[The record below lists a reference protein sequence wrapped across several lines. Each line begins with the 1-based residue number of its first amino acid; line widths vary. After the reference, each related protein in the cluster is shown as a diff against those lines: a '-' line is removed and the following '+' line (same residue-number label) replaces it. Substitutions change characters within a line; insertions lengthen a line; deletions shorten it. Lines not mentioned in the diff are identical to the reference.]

1 LNNTLCCRN
10 AAGALTA
17 VALVAALLLS
27 APRAGA
33 FSGQPDA
40 TFGQG
45 GGARLGFPGGFNA
58 ANAAALQADGR
69 MVVAGTGRN
78 GGWAAGPLM
87 LARYNADASTDT
99 SFGDGGVAWHYS
111 HADSTFEARAVSV
124 LADGRIVVIGNA
136 TDGDFFNF
144 RTRLFVARF
153 EANGAPDPTFGS
165 GGLVFPTLWGSNF
178 WGRALFIQADGRL
191 VIAGSAGNSTTHL
204 AIARLNS
211 NGTPDPTFNG
221 SGYKVTPVMD
231 RSGAIAVGLL
241 NGKYVVTGVGYEVNY
256 DSAILV
262 AQFNDNGTLDTAFGG
277 DGVVTTWV
285 GSEAVG
291 LALSFQ
297 ISTTQPTRI
306 VVAGEANNGT
316 SRSQFVVLRYLPDG
330 SLDTTFD
337 SDGYAVI
344 GVSDFDSGA
353 NAVRVLYAG
362 GIATR
367 IVASGYSQTGYGQE
381 SKQFAVVKLN
391 LAGSRDATFDGDGI
405 ARTTLGIAG
414 ATPNAMWVSGS
425 RVTLIGTASGS
436 ANDVDVAMA
445 RYLYTDGSLDT
456 AFDGDGVR
464 VDDRGLTLSRA
475 RDVAVQAD
483 GGIVAAGYSRHGGSH
498 GFTAVRFLPDGT
510 LDASFD
516 GDGRLELNFGTYEN
530 EVAAV
535 LVEPDGR
542 IVLGGYGVPA
552 NSASLRAEFLLTR
565 RMPDGSA
572 DPAFGTNGV
581 VYAKDLSGGKATALL
596 RQPDGKLVAAGWV
609 ADSEYYCF
617 AAARFE
623 TDGRLDT
630 TFGPNG
636 NGFWWTWNN
645 SNTSGVFS
653 EPAAVLQPDGCII
666 LAGDTAG
673 VSQDRDV
680 RLVRL
685 TPDGLKDP
693 TFGTSGIVRTS
704 IGSGAAVAR
713 GVAVRPDGR
722 IVVAGWTETGA
733 VTKAFVMRY
742 LPDGTVDPAFGVGGH
757 VILDLGDLSS
767 AGAAMDLELQSD
779 GAIVIAGDGAQGG
792 NTNFAIARLTPD
804 GAVDMSFGS
813 AGQTLFD
820 FPGAGEDKAVALAF
834 DAQGNAIL
842 AGSSLL
848 NFAVAR
854 ILIDPVASAVPETS
868 PGIAGLFLSAPSP
881 NPTSRGAAL
890 ALELKAGT
898 RTSASVYDVAGRVV
912 RRLFGDRS
920 LEAGRHTL
928 AWDGRDDA
936 GRQVAAGVYY
946 LRLATP
952 GGDETR
958 KVVVVR

>member
-1 LNNTLCCRN
+1 VNDIRCSRNT
-10 AAGALTA
+10 AGILTA
-17 VALVAALLLS
+17 VALAIALLLT
-27 APRAGA
+27 AARAGA

-45 GGARLGFPGGFNA
+45 GGARLGFPGGFNS

-87 LARYNADASTDT
+87 LARYNADGSTDT

-111 HADSTFEARAVSV
+111 HADSTFEARAMSV

-136 TDGDFFNF
+136 TNGDFFNF
-144 RTRLFVARF
+144 KTRLFVARF

-165 GGLVFPTLWGSNF
+165 GGIVYPNLWGSNF
-178 WGRALFIQADGRL
+178 WGRALLIQADGRL
-191 VIAGSAGNSTTHL
+191 VIAGSAGFSSTHL

-221 SGYKVTPVMD
+221 SGYKVVPVMD

-241 NGKYVVTGVGYEVNY
+241 NGKYVITGIASDVSY

-262 AQFNDNGTLDTAFGG
+262 AQFNDDGTLNTAFGG

-291 LALSFQ
+291 IALSFQ

-306 VVAGEANNGT
+306 IVAGEADNGT
-316 SRSQFVVLRYLPDG
+316 GRSQFVVLRYLPDG
-330 SLDTTFD
+330 ALDTTFD

-344 GVSDFDSGA
+344 GVSAFDSGA

-362 GIATR
+362 SIATR

-405 ARTTLGIAG
+405 AQTTLGIAG

-425 RVTLIGTASGS
+425 RVTLIGTASGT

-464 VDDRGLTLSRA
+464 VDDRGLTVSRA

-483 GGIVAAGYSRHGGSH
+483 GGIVAAGYSRHGGNH
-498 GFTAVRFLPDGT
+498 GFTAVRFLPNGT
-510 LDASFD
+510 LDESFD
-516 GDGRLELNFGTYEN
+516 GDGLLELDFGSHDN

-542 IVLGGYGVPA
+542 IVLGGYGVSTDGGG
-552 NSASLRAEFLLTR
+552 SAYGFLLMR

-572 DPAFGTNGV
+572 DPTFGTNGAV
-581 VYAKDLSGGKATALL
+581 IAKDLLGGKATALL
-596 RQPDGKLVAAGWV
+596 RQPDGKLVAAGWLS
-609 ADSEYYCF
+609 DPYYFCF

-623 TDGRLDT
+623 ADGRIDT

-636 NGFWWTWNN
+636 TGFWWIRN
-645 SNTSGVFS
+645 SSSVIS
-653 EPAAVLQPDGCII
+653 EPAAALQPDGCVI
-666 LAGDTAG
+666 LAGDNG
-673 VSQDRDV
+673 SSFEHQDV
-680 RLVRL
+680 YLVRL
-685 TPDGLKDP
+685 TPDGLKDA
-693 TFGTSGIVRTS
+693 TFGYNGNVTTS

-722 IVVAGWTETGA
+722 IVVAGWTATGA

-757 VILDLGDLSS
+757 VLVDLGDPSS
-767 AGAAMDLELQSD
+767 ASANCNPTEPSSSPATARRAA
-779 GAIVIAGDGAQGG
+779 
-792 NTNFAIARLTPD
+792 T
-804 GAVDMSFGS
+804 
-813 AGQTLFD
+813 
-820 FPGAGEDKAVALAF
+820 
-834 DAQGNAIL
+834 
-842 AGSSLL
+842 
-848 NFAVAR
+848 
-854 ILIDPVASAVPETS
+854 
-868 PGIAGLFLSAPSP
+868 
-881 NPTSRGAAL
+881 PTSRSRASRPTAPSTRASAAPGRRSSISP
-890 ALELKAGT
+890 APART
-898 RTSASVYDVAGRVV
+898 RPSRWRST
-912 RRLFGDRS
+912 RR
-920 LEAGRHTL
+920 
-928 AWDGRDDA
+928 
-936 GRQVAAGVYY
+936 
-946 LRLATP
+946 ATP
-952 GGDETR
+952 SSREARSATSRWRGS
-958 KVVVVR
+958 

>member
-1 LNNTLCCRN
+1 MRDTVCSRRV
-10 AAGALTA
+10 AGALTA
-17 VALVAALLLS
+17 VALATVLLLS
-27 APRAGA
+27 VSRASA
-33 FSGQPDA
+33 FSGQPDV

-45 GGARLGFPGGFNA
+45 GGARLGFPGGFNSA
-58 ANAAALQADGR
+58 KAAALQADGR
-69 MVVAGTGRN
+69 IVVAGTGKN

-87 LARYNADASTDT
+87 LARYNADGSTDT

-111 HADSTFEARAVSV
+111 DADSTFEARAVSIQ
-124 LADGRIVVIGNA
+124 ADGRIVVIGNA
-136 TDGDFFNF
+136 TNGDIFNF
-144 RTRLFVARF
+144 ETRLFVARF

-165 GGLVFPTLWGSNF
+165 GGIVYPALWGSYF
-178 WGRALFIQADGRL
+178 WGRALLVQADGRF
-191 VIAGSAGNSTTHL
+191 VIAGSAGYSSTHL

-221 SGYKVTPVMD
+221 SGYNVAPVMD
-231 RSGAIAVGLL
+231 RSGAVAVGIL
-241 NGKYVVTGVGYEVNY
+241 NGKYVITGVGYEVNY
-256 DSAILV
+256 DSAIVV
-262 AQFNDNGTLDTAFGG
+262 AQFNDNGTPNTAFGG

-291 LALSFQ
+291 VALAFQ
-297 ISTTQPTRI
+297 TSTTQPTKI
-306 VVAGEANNGT
+306 IVAGEANNGT
-316 SRSQFVVLRYLPDG
+316 NRSQFVVLRYLPDG

-344 GVSDFDSGA
+344 GVSAFDSGA
-353 NAVRVLYAG
+353 NAVRVLYTG

-367 IVASGYSQTGYGQE
+367 IVASGYSQASYGQE
-381 SKQFAVVKLN
+381 TKQFATVKLN
-391 LAGSRDATFDGDGI
+391 LGGSLDATFDGDGI
-405 ARTTLGIAG
+405 ARTSLGIAG
-414 ATPNAMWVSGS
+414 ATPNAMWVSGG
-425 RVTLIGTASGS
+425 RVTLIGTASGT
-436 ANDVDVAMA
+436 ADGLDVAMA

-464 VDDRGLTLSRA
+464 VDDRGLSASWA

-483 GGIVAAGYSRHGGSH
+483 GGIVAVGHSSHGGAH

-516 GDGRLELNFGTYEN
+516 GDGRLELDFGSYEN

-542 IVLGGYGVPA
+542 IVLGGYGVSTDGGG
-552 NSASLRAEFLLTR
+552 SAFGFLLMR

-572 DPAFGTNGV
+572 DATFGTNGAV
-581 VYAKDLSGGKATALL
+581 IAKDLIGGKATALL
-596 RQPDGKLVAAGWV
+596 RQPDGKLVAAGWL
-609 ADSEYYCF
+609 ADPYYYCF

-623 TDGRLDT
+623 ADGQIDT

-636 NGFWWTWNN
+636 TGFWWIRN
-645 SNTSGVFS
+645 SSSVIS
-653 EPAAVLQPDGCII
+653 EPAAALQPDGCVI
-666 LAGDTAG
+666 LAGDNG
-673 VSQDRDV
+673 SSFENQDV
-680 RLVRL
+680 YLVRL
-685 TPDGLKDP
+685 TPDGIADP
-693 TFGTSGIVRTS
+693 TFGYNGNVSTS

-722 IVVAGWTETGA
+722 IVVAGWTGTGA
-733 VTKAFVMRY
+733 VTKAFVIRY
-742 LPDGTVDPAFGVGGH
+742 LSDGSVDPAFGVDGH
-757 VILDLGDLSS
+757 VIVDLGEPSS
-767 AGAAMDLELQSD
+767 ASAAMALELQSD
-779 GAIVIAGDGAQGG
+779 GGIVIAGDGAQDG
-792 NTNFAIARLTPD
+792 NTDFAIARLTPA
-804 GAVDMSFGS
+804 GALDTSFGN

-820 FPGAGEDKAVALAF
+820 FADSGEDKAVALAL

-842 AGSSLL
+842 AGSSLG

-854 ILIDPVASAVPETS
+854 ILIDPVASAVPETA

-898 RTSASVYDVAGRVV
+898 RTSASVYDVSGRVV
-912 RRLFGDRS
+912 RRLFGDRA

-946 LRLATP
+946 VRLATP

>member
-1 LNNTLCCRN
+1 MNDIRCSRNT
-10 AAGALTA
+10 AGALTA
-17 VALVAALLLS
+17 VALATVLLLS
-27 APRAGA
+27 AAQVAA

-58 ANAAALQADGR
+58 ANAAAPQADGR
-69 MVVAGTGRN
+69 MVVAGTGSN

-87 LARYNADASTDT
+87 LARYNADGSTDT

-136 TDGDFFNF
+136 TDGDIFNF
-144 RTRLFVARF
+144 RRRLFVARF

-165 GGLVFPTLWGSNF
+165 RGIVYPNLSGSNF
-178 WGRALFIQADGRL
+178 WGSALLIQADGRL
-191 VIAGSAGNSTTHL
+191 VIAGSAGFSSTHL

-221 SGYKVTPVMD
+221 SGYKVVPVME

-241 NGKYVVTGVGYEVNY
+241 SGKYVITGIASDVND

-262 AQFNDNGTLDTAFGG
+262 AQFNDNGTLNTAFGG

-291 LALSFQ
+291 TALSFQ

-306 VVAGEANNGT
+306 IVAGEANNGT

-330 SLDTTFD
+330 ELDTTFD

-344 GVSDFDSGA
+344 GVSAFDSGA

-362 GIATR
+362 SIATR

-405 ARTTLGIAG
+405 AQTTLGIAG

-445 RYLYTDGSLDT
+445 RYLYADGSLDT

-464 VDDRGLTLSRA
+464 VDDFGLTVSRA

-483 GGIVAAGYSRHGGSH
+483 GGIVAAGYSRHGGNH

-516 GDGRLELNFGTYEN
+516 GDGRLELDFGSSEN

-542 IVLGGYGVPA
+542 IVLGGYGVPT
-552 NSASLRAEFLLTR
+552 NSSTFATEFLLTR

-572 DPAFGTNGV
+572 DPTFGTNGV
-581 VYAKDLSGGKATALL
+581 VFAKQFVRSKATALL

-609 ADSEYYCF
+609 ADSYDGYF

-623 TDGRLDT
+623 EDGRIDT

-636 NGFWWTWNN
+636 NGFWWTWN
-645 SNTSGVFS
+645 SFIY
-653 EPAAVLQPDGCII
+653 EPAAALQPDGCII
-666 LAGDTAG
+666 LAGDKAG
-673 VSQDRDV
+673 QFPYQDV
-680 RLVRL
+680 YLVRL

-693 TFGTSGIVRTS
+693 TFGTNGNVSTS
-704 IGSGAAVAR
+704 IGSGSAVAR

-722 IVVAGWTETGA
+722 IVVAGWAEEGA
-733 VTKAFVMRY
+733 ITKAFVMRY
-742 LPDGTVDPAFGVGGH
+742 LPDGTVDPSFGAGGH
-757 VILDLGDLSS
+757 VLVDLGDPSS
-767 AGAAMDLELQSD
+767 DGAAMALELQSD

-804 GAVDMSFGS
+804 GAVDTSFGS
-813 AGQTLFD
+813 AGQTVFD
-820 FPGAGEDKAVALAF
+820 FPGGGEDKAVALAL

-842 AGSSLL
+842 AGSSLG

-854 ILIDPVASAVPETS
+854 ILNGPDASAVPETS

-912 RRLFGDRS
+912 RRLFGDRA
-920 LEAGRHTL
+920 LEAGRHNL